1 MKPIRTQLFGKISQL
16 TELLKPPPGDLA
28 ERAYRLQTM
37 ERNVIMPVKLV
48 FIGILVYY
56 FYFSLWFGEAAISKH
71 VALSVVELFFSV
83 YLLLNLA
90 VGTTLLVRRRL
101 PMQLVQWIIFT
112 VSFVDGLFLA
122 SLTLVTGGF
131 DSILYWLFLGLIVR
145 NAVSNPLAVP
155 QIILNLSVSFCF
167 VLAGVANVVI
177 TNEDLAAMDESARR
191 AVELAAQE
199 NPAEPFFLRLIVLLF
214 LTACCYGVQV
224 LFEKQRLAE
233 EEAREFTGRQEQLRA
248 AGRLAAE
255 IAHQIKNPLAIINNA
270 VFTLQRAVDAGRPA
284 PPQQV
289 AIIREE
295 VERSDRILTELMGY
309 AQLAE
314 GRVEKLNIIEEL
326 NRAINKVFPPGVYSG
341 FQVLSD
347 YGEHL
352 PALLMQ
358 RKHLSEIL
366 VNLLQN
372 SREAMPSGGEL
383 EVRAEAG
390 PDHSIDVTIKDD
402 GPGIPAEKLERIF
415 HPYFTT
421 KAKGTGLGLSIVRHN
436 AEMYGATVRAESELG
451 NGAEFILH
459 FPTRTYMKS
468 PP

>member
-1 MKPIRTQLFGKISQL
+1 MKLIRSQFFEQIGRL
-16 TELLKPPPGDLA
+16 TELLKPPPVDLA
-28 ERAYRLQTM
+28 QQAYRLLM
-37 ERNVIMPVKLV
+37 IERNVILPVKLV
-48 FIGILVYY
+48 FIAILTYS
-56 FYFSLWFGEAAISKH
+56 FYFSAWFGEAAISKQI
-71 VALSVVELFFSV
+71 ALSMVELFFSIYV
-83 YLLLNLA
+83 LLNLA
-90 VGTTLLVRRRL
+90 VGAILLVRRRL
-101 PMQLVQWIIFT
+101 PLQLVPWIIFS
-112 VSFVDGLFLA
+112 VSLVDGIFLA
-122 SLTLVTGGF
+122 SLTLLTGGF

-145 NAVSNPLAVP
+145 NAVSNPLATP

-167 VLAGVANVVI
+167 VVAGVLDIIV
-177 TNEDLAAMDESARR
+177 TKEDLAMMDESTRR
-191 AVELAAQE
+191 AIEMAAQE

-214 LTACCYGVQV
+214 MTACCYGLQV
-224 LFEKQRLAE
+224 LFEKQRLAA
-233 EEAREFTGRQEQLRA
+233 EEAREFAGRQEQLRA

-270 VFTLQRAVDAGRPA
+270 VFSLQRAINEHKPA
-284 PPQQV
+284 PVKQV
-289 AIIREE
+289 EIIREE

-314 GRVEKLNIIEEL
+314 GRVEKLNVIQEL
-326 NRAINKVFPPGVYSG
+326 NRAINTVFPPGVYNG
-341 FQVLSD
+341 FQVRSN
-347 YGEHL
+347 YGDHL

-372 SREAMPSGGEL
+372 SREAMPDGGEI

-390 PDHSIDVTIKDD
+390 PEQTIDIVIKDE
-402 GPGIPAEKLERIF
+402 GPGIPPDKLERIF
-415 HPYFTT
+415 QPYVST

-459 FPTRTYMKS
+459 FPTRTYMKLQK
-468 PP
+468 